1 MLFKVYCIING
12 VIIVAIQVRAHL
24 FEYQREISRGDANS
38 DENLTQIATRHI
50 SDDSSKRH
58 QAAQSVGG
66 TWVGMRR
73 CSRHLH

>member
-50 SDDSSKRH
+50 SDDSSTSDDIR
-58 QAAQSVGG
+58 
-66 TWVGMRR
+66 
-73 CSRHLH
+73 LHKVWAGHRNEKVL